1 MKEIYDFR
9 LFEKCASQ
17 YLSSTDGEILSPIA
31 RKIKCHANDPLYQR
45 IGNLARDLKT
55 KDEHLI
61 AGWKIVRRYT
71 KAELAAATCF
81 HLIITAT
88 FEPAGEECG
97 TEFDES
103 AACPHCGSGA
113 KQTSDLRLDLRK
125 APRNKDIAR
134 TIADE
139 WIVSQRLAER
149 IVDAGLR
156 GFDLRPVRH
165 KARYEDDPVD
175 LTKIPAGQELIR
187 RAEEAGAPPASGKFY
202 VWLNRPENK
211 QLMEQA
217 WLENAE
223 RRRRQT
229 EQRRTPLP
237 VWHQLSVSDSSAQI
251 VPPTRFGVDPFNEDP
266 GGEFRCPSG
275 DLLGLNLLS
284 EISVDFGNGTASDIF
299 FSSQFVG
306 FRQGLLRPRRAI
318 LVSPKFR
325 QLFLTEACKGA
336 TFDLAHVM

>member
-1 MKEIYDFR
+1 MQEIFEFR
-9 LFEKCASQ
+9 LFEKLASQ
-17 YLSSTDGEILSPIA
+17 HLSSNDGEVLGPIT
-31 RKIKCHANDPLYQR
+31 RKIKCQANDELYQR
-45 IGNLARDLKT
+45 LGKLTRDLKAR
-55 KDEHLI
+55 KELLLSS
-61 AGWKIVRRYT
+61 WNVVRRYT
-71 KAELAAATCF
+71 SAELAAATCF

-88 FEPAGEECG
+88 FEPAGEECD

-149 IVDAGLR
+149 IVDAGLS
-156 GFDLRPVRH
+156 GFDLRPVHH
-165 KARYEDDPVD
+165 KARYEDDPLD
-175 LTKIPAGQELIR
+175 LAKIPAGQALIR
-187 RAEEAGAPPASGKFY
+187 RAEEAGAPPVSGKFY
-202 VWLNRPENK
+202 VWLNRAENR

-229 EQRRTPLP
+229 EQRRTQLP
-237 VWHQLSVSDSSAQI
+237 VWHQLSVSDSLARI
-251 VPPTRFGVDPFNEDP
+251 VPPTRFGVNPFNEDAS
-266 GGEFRCPSG
+266 GEFRCPSG

-284 EISVDFGNGTASDIF
+284 EISVDLQNSTASDIF
-299 FSSQFVG
+299 FSSQFMG
-306 FRQGLLRPRRAI
+306 LRQGLLRPRRAI

-325 QLFLTEACKGA
+325 QVFLTEGFKGA
-336 TFDLAHVM
+336 TFDVAHVM